1 MTFLHAPKNS
11 WEHLELVSLLAPLI
25 FLFLSLPCCFFFFFL
40 SEGKLVCICL
50 RRRDICLGGKV
61 GGFFLRIGF
70 KASLS
75 ILLWRKLK
83 SNSTFQLSV
92 LLMGK
97 RKAIT
102 NIIVQVLGWI
112 LSAWSYKESWIIARN
127 LLWTKMAVLSLIKCL
142 EHFPMH

>member
-25 FLFLSLPCCFFFFFL
+25 FLFLSLPCFFFL

-50 RRRDICLGGKV
+50 MRRDICLGGKV
-61 GGFFLRIGF
+61 GGFFLRIGS

-75 ILLWRKLK
+75 IFLWRKLK
-83 SNSTFQLSV
+83 SNSTFQLFV

-97 RKAIT
+97 RKTIT
-102 NIIVQVLGWI
+102 SIIMQVLGWI

-127 LLWTKMAVLSLIKCL
+127 LVWTKMAVHSLIMCL
-142 EHFPMH
+142 ELFPMH

>member
-1 MTFLHAPKNS
+1 MPPKIPESIWSWFHFLHH
-11 WEHLELVSLLAPLI
+11 W
-25 FLFLSLPCCFFFFFL
+25 FFFFFLSHVCFFFSL
-40 SEGKLVCICL
+40 SEGKLVCTCL

-70 KASLS
+70 KVSLS

-112 LSAWSYKESWIIARN
+112 LSASSYKESWIIARN
-127 LLWTKMAVLSLIKCL
+127 LVWTKMAVLSLIKCL
-142 EHFPMH
+142 ELFPMH